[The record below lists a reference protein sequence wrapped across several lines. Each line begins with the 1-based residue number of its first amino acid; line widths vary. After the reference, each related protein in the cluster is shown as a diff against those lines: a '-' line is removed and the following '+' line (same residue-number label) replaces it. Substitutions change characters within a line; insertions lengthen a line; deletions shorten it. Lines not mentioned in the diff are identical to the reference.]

1 MSHRVIGPKDAI
13 NNYWKKLLQLP
24 VSLCFRHGD
33 ANHQTTQLN
42 TLPIEALNPANS
54 HTHMPKRNPMP
65 VIVDLTAAYGFLHG
79 LVCILK

>member
-33 ANHQTTQLN
+33 AKVSPVGVTNRTSLSKQVGVVDHDCSLG
-42 TLPIEALNPANS
+42 IVIAL
-54 HTHMPKRNPMP
+54 
-65 VIVDLTAAYGFLHG
+65 LEL
-79 LVCILK
+79 